1 MTVEALGS
9 LVPFLLIA
17 LVFWLLLIRPQRRRA
32 LELTRI
38 QRGLT
43 VGDEILLGSGIV
55 ARVADLP
62 DEGEFLGVEVSPG
75 VRVRVAR
82 GAVARILESSE
93 GTTGSMGTSASTGAT
108 SMTEPAEGGVG
119 NRDTDPPTDLTKH

>member
-1 MTVEALGS
+1 MAVEALGS

-32 LELTRI
+32 LELDRI
-38 QRGLT
+38 QRALT

-55 ARVADLP
+55 ATVADIP
-62 DEGEFLGVEVSPG
+62 GEGEFLGVEVSPG

-82 GAVARILESSE
+82 GAVARILEPA
-93 GTTGSMGTSASTGAT
+93 ASRLPDDA
-108 SMTEPAEGGVG
+108 VG
-119 NRDTDPPTDLTKH
+119 DRDTEPPTDLTKH

>member
-1 MTVEALGS
+1 LDVEALGS

-32 LELTRI
+32 QELSRI

-55 ARVADLP
+55 ATVADIP
-62 DEGEFLGVEVSPG
+62 DDGEFLGVELSPG
-75 VRVRVAR
+75 VHVRVAR
-82 GAVARILESSE
+82 GAVARILQSSE
-93 GTTGSMGTSASTGAT
+93 PGM
-108 SMTEPAEGGVG
+108 AEGGLG
-119 NRDTDPPTDLTKH
+119 DRDTEPPTDLTKH

>member
-1 MTVEALGS
+1 MEALGS

-32 LELTRI
+32 LELDRI

-43 VGDEILLGSGIV
+43 VGDQILLGSGIV
-55 ARVADLP
+55 ATVAELP
-62 DEGEFLGVEVSPG
+62 GEGEFLGVEVSPG

-82 GAVARILESSE
+82 GAVARILEPSPSRV
-93 GTTGSMGTSASTGAT
+93 TD
-108 SMTEPAEGGVG
+108 EPAVEPAVEQAVDPAD
-119 NRDTDPPTDLTKH
+119 RDTDPPTTDLTKH

>member
-1 MTVEALGS
+1 MDVEALGS

-32 LELTRI
+32 LELDRI

-43 VGDEILLGSGIV
+43 VGDEVLLGSGIV

-62 DEGEFLGVEVSPG
+62 AEGAFLGVEVSPG

-82 GAVARILESSE
+82 GAVARILESSTP
-93 GTTGSMGTSASTGAT
+93 GPASDLG
-108 SMTEPAEGGVG
+108 
-119 NRDTDPPTDLTKH
+119 RDTDPPTDLTKH

>member
-1 MTVEALGS
+1 MAVEALGS

-32 LELTRI
+32 LELDRV
-38 QRGLT
+38 QRALT

-55 ARVADLP
+55 ATVAELP

-82 GAVARILESSE
+82 GAVARVLEPSPSRL
-93 GTTGSMGTSASTGAT
+93 
-108 SMTEPAEGGVG
+108 TEDAVG
-119 NRDTDPPTDLTKH
+119 DRDTDPPTDLTKH

>member
-1 MTVEALGS
+1 VKELGS

-32 LELTRI
+32 LELDRI

-43 VGDEILLGSGIV
+43 VGDEVLLGSGIV
-55 ARVADLP
+55 ATVAEIP
-62 DEGEFLGVEVSPG
+62 TEGEFLGVEVSPG

-82 GAVARILESSE
+82 GAVARILESS
-93 GTTGSMGTSASTGAT
+93 SATMPG
-108 SMTEPAEGGVG
+108 PADAALGD
-119 NRDTDPPTDLTKH
+119 RDTDPPTDLTKH

>member
-1 MTVEALGS
+1 MDVEALGS

-32 LELTRI
+32 LELDRI

-43 VGDEILLGSGIV
+43 VGDEVLLGSGIV

-62 DEGEFLGVEVSPG
+62 AEGEFLGVEVSPG

-82 GAVARILESSE
+82 GAVARILESSAP
-93 GTTGSMGTSASTGAT
+93 GPASDLG
-108 SMTEPAEGGVG
+108 
-119 NRDTDPPTDLTKH
+119 RDTDPPTDLTKH

>member
-1 MTVEALGS
+1 MEALGS

-32 LELTRI
+32 QELDQI

-43 VGDEILLGSGIV
+43 VGDQVMLGSGFV
-55 ARVADLP
+55 GTVGELP
-62 DEGEFLGVEVSPG
+62 VEGEFIGVDLSPG

-82 GAVARILESSE
+82 GAVARILESS
-93 GTTGSMGTSASTGAT
+93 SAPSG
-108 SMTEPAEGGVG
+108 
-119 NRDTDPPTDLTKH
+119 PPTDLTKH

>member
-17 LVFWLLLIRPQRRRA
+17 LVFWLLLVRPQRRRA
-32 LELTRI
+32 LELDRI

-43 VGDEILLGSGIV
+43 VGDEVLLGSGIV
-55 ARVADLP
+55 ATVADLP
-62 DEGEFLGVEVSPG
+62 AEDEFLGVEVSPG

-82 GAVARILESSE
+82 GAVARILEPS
-93 GTTGSMGTSASTGAT
+93 
-108 SMTEPAEGGVG
+108 PARAAAEEAVDDH
-119 NRDTDPPTDLTKH
+119 DTDPPTTDLTKH